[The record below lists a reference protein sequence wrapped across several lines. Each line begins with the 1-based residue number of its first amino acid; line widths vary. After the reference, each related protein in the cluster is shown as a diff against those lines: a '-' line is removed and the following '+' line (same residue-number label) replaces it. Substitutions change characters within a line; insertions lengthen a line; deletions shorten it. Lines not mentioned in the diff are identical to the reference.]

1 METVRE
7 EARETSG
14 SFLKDTVWEGFI
26 SVFRRQWPPWVGGLA
41 MGFIVALMFA
51 WGAPWGVTNGI
62 IIWGDNLLKPL
73 LYPGADLQSPL
84 WQYVA
89 LINWSF
95 LLGALISALI
105 GGDFRLSIPG
115 KDELFL
121 GALGGTLMG
130 IGAFMA
136 FGCTIGA
143 FLVGFGAL
151 GASAIT
157 MMIGHGIGAYLGL
170 RIYMWLMLRGWGSPG
185 KIIHVPEKLQ
195 LSLGLILLLV
205 AILLIAFVDRK
216 VSTFTPALG
225 IGSIEVA
232 AGSLIF
238 FGVILGIINQRTRF
252 CFVRAFRQ
260 PFETGESDMTRA
272 AALAI
277 AVAAIGGAIVK
288 FSPFAGIIE
297 SQVVQETLAFEM
309 TNPPTVKTMMI
320 APSFPFGSLIGGI
333 IFGIGMTLAGGCSV
347 GSMWRA
353 GEGSV
358 KNMVAILFYAIGG
371 SLFAF
376 VFRKIDPLVVGAL
389 SPIYEKLGAN
399 TALGTRVFLPD
410 ALNSLAWS
418 LVILLGLAGAWYL
431 FSIWNEKTGRFVLKF
446 DI

>member
-1 METVRE
+1 ME
-7 EARETSG
+7 ETGGALRST
-14 SFLKDTVWEGFI
+14 LWEGFI
-26 SVFRRQWPPWVGGLA
+26 SVFRRQWPPWMGGLA

-62 IIWGDNLLKPL
+62 IIWGDNLLKPI
-73 LYPGADLQSPL
+73 LYPGADLQSPI

-95 LLGALISALI
+95 LLGALISALL

-121 GALGGTLMG
+121 GAVGGALMG

-151 GASAIT
+151 SASAIT
-157 MMIGHGIGAYLGL
+157 MMIGLGIGAYLGL
-170 RIYMWLMLRGWGSPG
+170 RIYMKLMLRGWGSPG
-185 KIIHVPEKLQ
+185 KIIHVPEKVQ
-195 LSLGLILLLV
+195 LSLGLLLLLI

-238 FGVILGIINQRTRF
+238 FGVLLGIINQRTRF

-260 PFETGESDMTRA
+260 PFETGESEMTKA

-277 AVAAIGGAIVK
+277 AVAAIGGTIVK
-288 FSPFAGIIE
+288 FSPFAGIVE
-297 SQVVQETLAFEM
+297 MQDVQDTLAFAM

-376 VFRKIDPLVVGAL
+376 LFRKVDPFIMSSL
-389 SPIYEKLGAN
+389 SSVYEKLGAN
-399 TALGTRVFLPD
+399 TSLGTRVFLPNVVGLEW
-410 ALNSLAWS
+410 A
-418 LVILLGLAGAWYL
+418 LVILLGLAGLWYL
-431 FSIWNEKTGRFVLKF
+431 FAIWNERTGRFVLKF

>member
-1 METVRE
+1 MATVRE
-7 EARETSG
+7 EAREATG
-14 SFLKDTVWEGFI
+14 GFLKDTIFEGFI

-51 WGAPWGVTNGI
+51 WGAPWGVTSGI
-62 IIWGDNLLKPL
+62 IIWGDNLLKPI
-73 LYPGADLQSPL
+73 LYPGADLQSPI

-89 LINWSF
+89 LINWAF

-115 KDELFL
+115 KDELLL
-121 GALGGTLMG
+121 GAVGGTLMG

-151 GASAIT
+151 SASAIT
-157 MMIGHGIGAYLGL
+157 MMIGLGIGAYIGL
-170 RIYMWLMLRGWGSPG
+170 KIYMALMLRGWGSPG

-195 LSLGLILLLV
+195 LSLGLILLGV
-205 AILLIAFVDRK
+205 ALLLIIFLDRK

-238 FGVILGIINQRTRF
+238 FGVVLGIINQRTRF

-277 AVAAIGGAIVK
+277 AVAAIAGAIVK
-288 FSPFAGIIE
+288 FSPLAGILE
-297 SQVVQETLAFEM
+297 SQVVQETLSFEM
-309 TNPPTVKTMMI
+309 TNPPTVKSMMI

-347 GSMWRA
+347 GSFWRA

-376 VFRKIDPLVVGAL
+376 LFRKIDPFIVSTL

-399 TALGTRVFLPD
+399 TSLGARVFLPD
-410 ALNSLAWS
+410 AVGGLGWAL
-418 LVILLGLAGAWYL
+418 LILLGFAGAWYL
-431 FSIWNEKTGRFVLKF
+431 FSIWNEKTGKFVLKF